1 MLKFPDNTQVAVN
14 GLVEIMA
21 ALYSKDK
28 KPNNETAEEMI
39 KRLEE
44 KKNFIPASE
53 LVRREYAY
61 VLLQEYRNYIKD
73 RPLKNIGVRL

>member
-21 ALYSKDK
+21 ELYSEDK
-28 KPNNETAEEMI
+28 KPNSETAEEI
-39 KRLEE
+39 INRLEV
-44 KKNFIPASE
+44 KKNFIPESKS
-53 LVRREYAY
+53 VRREYTY

-73 RPLKNIGVRL
+73 RSGKGGQ